1 MPLELRPVD
10 GAREIVRIPADFVV
24 VGSSYDFDLEVVA
37 TEAHSIA
44 LLAAEVANYL
54 EVSTGG
60 GFTAVPDDVESGFDL
75 GAFSAAERKAI
86 TLRLTV
92 PGGTPL
98 RTKSI
103 EILLGIGV

>member
-1 MPLELRPVD
+1 MLELRPVD

-24 VGSSYDFDLEVVA
+24 VGSSYDFELEVVA
-37 TEAHSIA
+37 TEAHPTA

-60 GFTAVPDDVESGFDL
+60 GFSAVPDDVESGFDL
-75 GAFSAAERKAI
+75 GAFSEGQRKAI

-98 RTKSI
+98 RSKAI
-103 EILLGIGV
+103 EIQLGMGV

>member
-1 MPLELRPVD
+1 MLELRPVN

-24 VGSSYDFDLEVVA
+24 VGNSYDFELEVVA

-44 LLAAEVANYL
+44 LLAAEIENYL
-54 EVSTGG
+54 EVNAGVSWED
-60 GFTAVPDDVESGFDL
+60 VPDDVESGFDL
-75 GAFSAAERKAI
+75 GAFSAGERKAI

-98 RTKSI
+98 RTRSI
-103 EILLGIGV
+103 EILLGMGV

>member
-1 MPLELRPVD
+1 MLELRAVD
-10 GAREIVRIPADFVV
+10 GAREIIRIPADFVV

-44 LLAAEVANYL
+44 LLAAEIANYL
-54 EVSTGG
+54 EIDAGG
-60 GFTAVPDDVESGFDL
+60 GFFAVPDDVESGFDL
-75 GAFSAAERKAI
+75 GAFSADERKAI

-98 RTKSI
+98 REQPI
-103 EILLGIGV
+103 EILLGMGV

>member
-1 MPLELRPVD
+1 MLELRPVD
-10 GAREIVRIPADFVV
+10 GAREIIRIPAEFVI

-37 TEAHSIA
+37 TEAHSTA
-44 LLAAEVANYL
+44 QFAAEIANYL
-54 EVSTGG
+54 EIDAGG
-60 GFTAVPDDVESGFDL
+60 GFFAVPDDVQSGFDL

-98 RTKSI
+98 RKKSI
-103 EILLGIGV
+103 EILLGMGV